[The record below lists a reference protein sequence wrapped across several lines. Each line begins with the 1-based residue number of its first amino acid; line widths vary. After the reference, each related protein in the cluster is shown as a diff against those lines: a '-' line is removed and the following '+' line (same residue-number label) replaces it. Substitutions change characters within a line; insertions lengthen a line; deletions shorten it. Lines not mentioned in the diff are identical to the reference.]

1 MELIQSIVRIAVFLI
16 LAQTIVHLS
25 PRECY
30 EKYVKLL
37 VRLMLIA
44 SLLTPLTSLL
54 TGESAEKVTQR
65 ILQESRAYERSIH
78 QSVFTNDRDSHFAEP
93 SQEEIQ

>member
-1 MELIQSIVRIAVFLI
+1 MELIQSIERIAVFLI

-44 SLLTPLTSLL
+44 SLLTPLTALL
-54 TGESAEKVTQR
+54 TGEPAGKLTQR
-65 ILQESRAYERSIH
+65 ILDESKAFEQSIH
-78 QSVFTNDRDSHFAEP
+78 PSIFLTDDDSHYAE
-93 SQEEIQ
+93 

>member
-54 TGESAEKVTQR
+54 TGKSVEQVTQR
-65 ILQESRAYERSIH
+65 ILQESRAFERTIH
-78 QSVFTNDRDSHFAEP
+78 QSVFTDDQDSHSPRA
-93 SQEEIQ
+93 SQGVNR